1 MTEVTNKINE
11 LITRVDKYKI
21 EPDFSNEVKARNNR
35 TVPETLSNNEII
47 KIFIELIAFSQNAN
61 SKKVAETIKKPIFKK
76 AFADYDI
83 DKIAKMNP
91 CDIADEYWKDI
102 SGIRQQAKIFHIVTL
117 ARKINKIGSFDKLLL
132 DTKIPKSIT
141 TNADIEEFWSGFKKL
156 KKVMNDHKVPFF
168 RSTTSLLHFLLEM
181 GYDCAKPDLVVM
193 RVAGDLGIVESEK
206 GEKNLVKAIR
216 TIQEYSIDSEIR
228 PSVIDFYFLIDGGQ
242 KEATKFVKDEFYK
255 KEKQ

>member
-1 MTEVTNKINE
+1 MSEIENKIDE
-11 LITRVDKYKI
+11 LIERVKKYKI
-21 EPDFSNEVKARNNR
+21 EPGFSNEIKARSNR
-35 TVPETLSNNEII
+35 IVPETLSNNEII

-61 SKKVAETIKKPIFKK
+61 SKKVSEIIKKPIFKK

-132 DTKIPKSIT
+132 DTKIPKSII
-141 TNADIEEFWSGFKKL
+141 TNDDIEEFWFGFKKL
-156 KKVMNDHKVPFF
+156 KKVMNEHKIPFF

-193 RVAGDLGIVESEK
+193 RVAKKLDIVESEK

-216 TIQEYSIDSEIR
+216 TIQEYSIDSGIR
-228 PSVIDFYFLIDGGQ
+228 PSVIDFYFLIDEGQ